1 VPILRLPS
9 PEESETACCEA
20 RQGKIA
26 TFKTRS
32 PEETPH
38 SSPHRPLFADQSS
51 ACEGSKL
58 DQSIQNVSG
67 YFERSRHPAV
77 SFTSNEGEVRYPSN
91 LRWICVRCTNSCHD
105 LPGRERNILL
115 TMNDITRITRTTK
128 LTAQEFSRSSRGTAP
143 YERKMKK
150 HNGRC
155 VFLQGSR
162 CSIYGTR
169 PLICRFYPFSLRPLG
184 DKMLEVGFDSSCSGI
199 GTGPNRSERFFRGL
213 ITLAKKELSP
223 Q

>member
-1 VPILRLPS
+1 MPILWLPS

-26 TFKTRS
+26 TIKTRS

-38 SSPHRPLFADQSS
+38 SSPHRPLFADRSP
-51 ACEGSKL
+51 ACEGSNL
-58 DQSIQNVSG
+58 DQSIRSVSG
-67 YFERSRHPAV
+67 HVKRSHHPGV
-77 SFTSNEGEVRYPSN
+77 SFTSSEGEVRYPAD

-115 TMNDITRITRTTK
+115 TINDIKRITSATK
-128 LTAQEFSRSSRGTAP
+128 LASQEFSRSSRGTTP

-150 HNGRC
+150 HKGRC
-155 VFLQGSR
+155 FFLQASG
-162 CSIYGTR
+162 CSIYIAR
-169 PLICRFYPFSLRPLG
+169 PLICRFYPFSLHPSR

-199 GTGPNRSERFFRGL
+199 GKGPNRSERFFRSL
-213 ITLAKKELSP
+213 VTLAKKELSP